1 MREFLKHRF
10 KKIHEIN
17 QRYAKP
23 RIQTTRGVRFALI
36 FLKLY
41 LFFLLGILVLKFI
54 TSLKGS

>member
-1 MREFLKHRF
+1 MQAFLKHRF

-23 RIQTTRGVRFALI
+23 RVKMTKGVRFALI
-36 FLKLY
+36 FLKFY

-54 TSLKGS
+54 TSLKG